1 MAEAEVIKGLNWDV
15 TGEVVMDLLHTRIEQ
30 CNQKEELF
38 NKQAKAQEQLT
49 EGMTNPE
56 QEYAKFSTDQ
66 SENLRKKAQEY
77 RERAKMYLFLHD
89 HVVKSATYR
98 LDRGDLEFLGVVRS
112 RY

>member
-1 MAEAEVIKGLNWDV
+1 MAETEVIKGLNWDV
-15 TGEVVMDLLHTRIEQ
+15 TGEVVKDLLHTRIEQ

-38 NKQAKAQEQLT
+38 NKQAAAQKKLS
-49 EGMTNPE
+49 EGMTNE
-56 QEYAKFSTDQ
+56 EKEYAKFSTDQ
-66 SENLRKKAQEY
+66 SENLRTKALEY
-77 RERAKMYLFLHD
+77 RERAKMYVFLHD